1 MTTLNEPVKPALPDT
16 SHLDSGGGGLRT
28 WLTFTALTFV
38 LGGVLYPVVTTLISG
53 AVFPVQANGSLI
65 TRNGKVM
72 GSSLIG
78 QPFSGERYFIGRP
91 SAAGNGYDPTAAS
104 GSNLAGSNP
113 ALRQRIRAD
122 SRAIVKREGVTP
134 AQIPADLVT
143 ASGSGLDPN
152 ISPQGAAIQVA
163 RVARARNLS
172 VSQVRQAVAAATEPA
187 GLIGQDRVNV
197 LRLNLALD
205 DVQTAK

>member
-1 MTTLNEPVKPALPDT
+1 MTTPNAFDQPAQADFPV
-16 SHLDSGGGGLRT
+16 LDSGGGSLRT
-28 WLTFTALTFV
+28 WLIFTALTFV
-38 LGGVLYPVVTTLISG
+38 LAGGLYPVVTTLISG
-53 AVFPVQANGSLI
+53 AIFPAQANGSLI
-65 TRNGKVM
+65 TQNGKVV

-78 QPFSGERYFIGRP
+78 QPFSGEQYFIGRP

-113 ALRQRIRAD
+113 ALRQRVQAD
-122 SRAIVKREGVTP
+122 SQAIAKREGVTS

-143 ASGSGLDPN
+143 ASGSGLDPH
-152 ISPQGAAIQVA
+152 ISPEGAAIQVG

-172 VSQVRQAVAAATEPA
+172 VAQVRQAVAAATEPA
-187 GLIGQDRVNV
+187 GLIGQERVNV

-205 DVQTAK
+205 GRR